1 MNKNVFKK
9 RIDELGRIVI
19 PKQIRSTFKIKN
31 FDELDLFM
39 EKDTIILKKSIGIEL
54 YKEKL
59 DRLLYFLMNLLDF
72 KIIIVDKNN
81 VVSSNYDGIDYR
93 NELKLSISKDNYIDN
108 PKIKGFVENL
118 PIIIDSNYIGN
129 IYFVS
134 NSKFIEN
141 KDLLKLVRDI
151 IIDLIN

>member
-1 MNKNVFKK
+1 
-9 RIDELGRIVI
+9 
-19 PKQIRSTFKIKN
+19 
-31 FDELDLFM
+31 
-39 EKDTIILKKSIGIEL
+39 
-54 YKEKL
+54 
-59 DRLLYFLMNLLDF
+59 MNLLDF